1 MNLQLAIAVI
11 YLACAT
17 LLFIIAFLVFR
28 EDPRKRLNRITA
40 LMFGFAACGPLFY
53 GLGIFAGGAF
63 PERSAIY
70 NIVYVWELFFP
81 QLVFFALV
89 FPKESRSFNRF
100 KRLKYIV
107 FLPHAFH
114 LLLTTVFADPDRLIE
129 MIDPQRMGTIG
140 KAILEP
146 LEPIAILMGTAFS
159 ALLDS
164 HIQLFSTVN
173 LAYVIL
179 AAVIL
184 YQATHRVMAPQL
196 RKQVI
201 VVIYG
206 IITALVFYVIAF
218 ILPALGIIDLSLTL
232 KNTFTI
238 LAMIIGAGSI
248 IWAIVRYRFMDVRLI
263 VRQSLVYTVTSA
275 LVVGA
280 YVLII
285 RQFER
290 IVEYIFGYTVPGLD
304 VVFIIIALILFQ
316 PVMSQIDDLIRRL
329 FIRDKSDFRNVSQTF
344 SRKVAS
350 VFELDEIFTLAY
362 EVLKGQLL
370 LETVMIFVCEG
381 GERKL
386 RCVSQKES
394 DYDMKPVEAEQE
406 LMKEVARRGGV
417 NNIDELLG
425 QFPDSE
431 FLESLARRRIRFVA
445 PLVSADEFLGCLAV
459 SDKISGYRLNFEDVT
474 TITTIADQLS
484 LAITT
489 SKLYQESLEK
499 QRLDE
504 EMNFARAIQQ
514 QLLPREFPRGPNFE
528 FSAYSDP
535 SLQVGGDY
543 FDFIDTPRGTCAVV
557 IADASGKGMPAALMI
572 SQIQAAVRTEVRHDV
587 PLAEMLTNINELVQH
602 KNVSD
607 KFATLFFADL
617 NPVDLTLR
625 YANAGHNYPILV
637 SKSNGVKYLEEG
649 GLLLGV
655 FGGVSYDQG
664 EIKLE
669 NDDVLLLYTDGLNEA
684 VNDNDEQY
692 GESRVLEMLEKHKH
706 LSAREIQRRILD
718 DVRGFAV
725 KSELQDD
732 MTLVVLK
739 VGEVLGNYDEEIPAD

>member
-17 LLFIIAFLVFR
+17 LLFIIAFLIFR
-28 EDPRKRLNRITA
+28 EDPRKRINRITA

-53 GLGIFAGGAF
+53 GLGIFSGEVIPA
-63 PERSAIY
+63 RSGIY
-70 NIVYVWELFFP
+70 NIVYIWELFFP

-89 FPKESRSFNRF
+89 FPKESRFYNRF
-100 KRLKYIV
+100 KRLKYIIFV
-107 FLPHAFH
+107 PHVFH

-129 MIDPQRMGTIG
+129 LFDPQQMGTVG

-146 LEPIAILMGTAFS
+146 LEPVAIILGTVFS
-159 ALLDS
+159 ALLDR

-179 AAVIL
+179 AAIIL
-184 YQATHRVMAPQL
+184 YQATNRVMAQQL

-218 ILPALGIIDLSLTL
+218 ILPALGIWELNITWQ
-232 KNTFTI
+232 NTFTI
-238 LAMIIGAGSI
+238 LALIIGAGSI
-248 IWAIVRYRFMDVRLI
+248 IWAIIRYRFMDVRLI
-263 VRQSLVYTVTSA
+263 VRQSLVYTITSA

-285 RQFER
+285 RQFEK
-290 IVEYIFGYTVPGLD
+290 IVEYLFGYNVPGLD
-304 VVFIIIALILFQ
+304 IVLIIVALILFQ
-316 PVMSQIDDLIRRL
+316 PVMSQIDDLIRRF
-329 FIRDKSDFRNVSQTF
+329 FIRDKGDFRNVSQTF

-350 VFELDEIFTLAY
+350 VFELEEIFALAY
-362 EVLKGQLL
+362 DVLKVQLL
-370 LETVMIFVCEG
+370 LETVMIFVCERG
-381 GERKL
+381 DGNL
-386 RCVSQKES
+386 RCISQKEGNEELPIVAV
-394 DYDMKPVEAEQE
+394 DEN
-406 LMKEVARRGGV
+406 LMKEIARRGGV

-425 QFPDSE
+425 QFPNSE
-431 FLESLARRRIRFVA
+431 FLISLARRRVRFIT
-445 PLVSADEFLGCLAV
+445 PLVSAEEFLGCLAV

-474 TITTIADQLS
+474 TISTIADQLS

-489 SKLYQESLEK
+489 SRLYQESLEK

-514 QLLPREFPRGPNFE
+514 QLLPKQFPVGPRYQ

-543 FDFIDTPRGTCAVV
+543 FDFIDTPRGTCAFV
-557 IADASGKGMPAALMI
+557 IADASGKGMPAALLI

-587 PLAEMLTNINELVQH
+587 PLAQMLSNVNELVQQEEM
-602 KNVSD
+602 SD
-607 KFATLFFADL
+607 KFATLFFADFDP
-617 NPVDLTLR
+617 NNLTLR

-637 SKSNGVKYLEEG
+637 SEKNGVKYLEEG
-649 GLLLGV
+649 GLLLGA
-655 FGGVSYDQG
+655 FGGVSYEQG
-664 EIKLE
+664 EVRLE
-669 NDDVLLLYTDGLNEA
+669 ENDVLLLYTDGLNEA
-684 VNDNDEQY
+684 VDERDEQY
-692 GESRVLEMLEKHKH
+692 GEARVLEMLHRHKH
-706 LSAREIQRRILD
+706 LSAAEIQKHILD
-718 DVRGFAV
+718 DVRRFAV

-739 VGEVLGNYDEEIPAD
+739 IGSIGSDHDQALQAD